1 MPTSSEKLRN
11 LAIIG
16 GQGTGKTSLVE
27 AFLYQAKL
35 INKMGSVAQGNTLS
49 DYDQIEKKRGLSINP
64 SLFQILF
71 SGFEHC

>member
-35 INKMGSVAQGNTLS
+35 INKMGSVTQ
-49 DYDQIEKKRGLSINP
+49 
-64 SLFQILF
+64 
-71 SGFEHC
+71 